1 MNHNL
6 TIIDAF
12 SAMRNYLEAYYERT
26 SSDDIA
32 CILSDTQFFSEG
44 ETADPAAW
52 QDWIN
57 AVSKTLKEKNQQ
69 N

>member
-1 MNHNL
+1 MNHKL
-6 TIIDAF
+6 TAF
-12 SAMRNYLEAYYERT
+12 EAFKAMRKYLESYYERT

-52 QDWIN
+52 HDWID
-57 AVSKTLKEKNQQ
+57 AVEKTLKEKRNQ

>member
-1 MNHNL
+1 MKYKL
-6 TIIDAF
+6 TELEAF
-12 SAMRNYLEAYYERT
+12 IAMRNYLEAYYERT

-52 QDWIN
+52 QDWID
-57 AVSKTLKEKNQQ
+57 AVNKTLKEKSQQ
-69 N
+69 I